1 MQRLMLTL
9 LLVTSCGKAAPL
21 PRVVAFADF
30 HEMDKWFHSQCSI
43 PRAETRLNDYSLP
56 PGMEYLRVFTVPLR
70 SDEVCG
76 GKLANLRNLRVEM
89 QGDGSVVCAVR
100 LGPAEAL
107 GPIDPAFI
115 QDWFTDKQLG
125 ARARDLLGGTLDSTN
140 QRMAMLDGIRIAVQ
154 LEKTTLSSQFFL
166 IVDGCGRLPDA
177 NPAMSRF

>member
-1 MQRLMLTL
+1 MQRLVLTL
-9 LLVTSCGKAAPL
+9 LLLGSCGKAAPL
-21 PRVVAFADF
+21 PRVVAFGDF
-30 HEMDKWFHSQCSI
+30 FEMEKWFHSQCSI
-43 PRAETRLNDYSLP
+43 PRNVTTMHDYSLL
-56 PGMEYLRVFTVPLR
+56 PGMEYVRVSTLPLR
-70 SDEVCG
+70 SDGVCG

-100 LGPAEAL
+100 LGPADAL
-107 GPIDPAFI
+107 GPIDPTFI

-125 ARARDLLGGTLDSTN
+125 ARARDLLGGSLDSSY
-140 QRMAMLDGIRIAVQ
+140 QRMVMLDGIRIAVQ